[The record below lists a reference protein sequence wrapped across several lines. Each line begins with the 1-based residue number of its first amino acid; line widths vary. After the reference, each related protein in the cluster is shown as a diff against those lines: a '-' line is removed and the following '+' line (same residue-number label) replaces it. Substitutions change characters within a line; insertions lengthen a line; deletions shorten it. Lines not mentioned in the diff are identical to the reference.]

1 MFLCSHFSNF
11 LSDPIGQQSAMSKR
25 GEETTSSE
33 DSPMAKPRPAIPA
46 KARPLNLVARSPRSE
61 EDSSQSLGYLVNP
74 GNAGERREVEVAP
87 GNSWRSASRSEVG
100 YSQASRQENAPMAF
114 GNSWHEEQLQKK

>member
-25 GEETTSSE
+25 
-33 DSPMAKPRPAIPA
+33 MAKPRPAIPA
-46 KARPLNLVARSPRSE
+46 KARPLNFVARSPRSK
-61 EDSSQSLGYLVNP
+61 EDFSQSLGYLVNP
-74 GNAGERREVEVAP
+74 VNADERKEVEVAP

-100 YSQASRQENAPMAF
+100 YSQASRQENAPMAS
-114 GNSWHEEQLQKK
+114 GNSWREEQLPKKNI